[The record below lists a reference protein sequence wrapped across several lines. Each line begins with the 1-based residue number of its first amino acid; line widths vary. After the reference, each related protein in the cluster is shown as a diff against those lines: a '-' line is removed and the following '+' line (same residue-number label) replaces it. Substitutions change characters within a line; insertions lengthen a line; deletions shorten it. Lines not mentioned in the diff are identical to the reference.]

1 MKFIKPGNTVTL
13 TAPAGDVVAGTLYLI
28 GKLLVLAK
36 TSAAEGEEFE
46 GATNGVFEEA
56 PKATGQSWTEGAK
69 LYWDDTNKRTTN
81 VATSNTL
88 IGVATEAVAG
98 GAGDTIGRV
107 RLNGAF

>member
-69 LYWDDTNKRTTN
+69 LYWDDTNDVFTTT
-81 VATSNTL
+81 ATANTAAAIAL
-88 IGVATEAVAG
+88 SAQASADATGTVLLTGVAA
-98 GAGDTIGRV
+98 
-107 RLNGAF
+107 